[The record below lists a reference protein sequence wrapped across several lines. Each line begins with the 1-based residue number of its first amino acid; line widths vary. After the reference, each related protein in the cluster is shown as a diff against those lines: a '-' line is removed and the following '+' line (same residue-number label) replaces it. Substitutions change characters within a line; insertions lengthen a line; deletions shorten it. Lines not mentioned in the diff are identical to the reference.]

1 MVESPERRYLHQ
13 FESVEPDDPVLN
25 QSVITLSAP
34 AANNMQLR
42 TILLSDLLSGVR
54 SQISALFDFLQR
66 LETELADK
74 QEAGNYIPQETL
86 VEAITALEAAINSK
100 QPAGN
105 YQSSGDY
112 VLQQTLGNAIA
123 TLQEA
128 INQRQ
133 PTLTISDAGLALI
146 AADSPAQKRLI
157 GYGFHYYQQALPI
170 NPKAGERWGE
180 LDSKGIL
187 IDEWVFTEE
196 QRWVSPRSLST
207 ASPQANIST
216 YPTSVFFGYVGIKYD
231 ILVERISLNYNQASG
246 FVAGTTYCSAK
257 FQLTGIQ
264 LDQTNTT
271 IPGNYRE
278 IGIIN
283 QASATGSTGLDVN
296 KIFATDALHYAI
308 GVSVSKVGTGST
320 SIFYSNFGIQYRLV
334 KKIL

>member
-1 MVESPERRYLHQ
+1 
-13 FESVEPDDPVLN
+13 
-25 QSVITLSAP
+25 
-34 AANNMQLR
+34 MQLR
-42 TILLSDLLSGVR
+42 TILLTDLLSSVK
-54 SQISALFDFLQR
+54 SQISALFGLLQR
-66 LETELADK
+66 LEAELA
-74 QEAGNYIPQETL
+74 
-86 VEAITALEAAINSK
+86 SK
-100 QPAGN
+100 QDAGN
-105 YQSSGDY
+105 YQPSGDY

-187 IDEWVFTEE
+187 VDEWVFTEE
-196 QRWVSPRSLST
+196 QRWISPRSLT
-207 ASPQANIST
+207 AASAQSNIST

-231 ILVERISLNYNQASG
+231 VLIERISLNYNQASG

-283 QASATGSTGLDVN
+283 QASSTGCTWLDVN
-296 KIFATDALHYAI
+296 KIFITDALHYAI
-308 GVSVSKVGTGST
+308 GVAVTKVGTGST

-334 KKIL
+334 KKLPV